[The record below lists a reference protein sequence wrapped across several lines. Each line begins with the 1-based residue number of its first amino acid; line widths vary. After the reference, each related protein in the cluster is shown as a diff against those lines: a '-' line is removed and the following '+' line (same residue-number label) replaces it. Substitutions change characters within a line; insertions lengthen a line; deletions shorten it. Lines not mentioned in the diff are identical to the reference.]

1 LSVSLRGTAREE
13 VPRTMIRRATLLL
26 AMLVAGCGGG
36 DAASPAGGPGGPLDD
51 AGSLGDGGVGS
62 PGGRDGA
69 TASGALPCAV
79 DDVLARSCRSCHGAP
94 PAFGAPMPLVT
105 YDDLHA
111 PAHTD
116 PSRAVFSLVGARI
129 HDDAHPMPQPPNPR
143 LSSADTAT
151 LDAWIAAGA
160 PAGAAC
166 AAGADAGAA
175 DGGVGLSCTPDMHV
189 APAAPYALPG
199 GVDEA
204 YVCYGFEA
212 NPGSKRHL
220 IGFAPRID
228 DTAVV
233 HHVTLLES
241 DTPVSPTPAPCDQ
254 MGTASTS
261 WRPVYGWAPGV
272 GSFALPPEAGFPED
286 ATTHFVVQVH
296 YANPSQAAGHTDASG
311 FDVCTTAELRPN
323 DADIMAFGTTSF
335 TIQPHSTLDLSCSI
349 TVPYYGETTHLFA
362 ALPHMHKLG
371 RSISS
376 VALPGG
382 TGAPVDLG
390 TVPTWSF
397 GSQAWLPVSDVLQ
410 PNDVV
415 QTHCSWQ
422 NPGDVAVSFGELTA
436 DEMCFSFVMYYP
448 KITDPQW
455 SWALPALYSTC
466 Q

>member
-1 LSVSLRGTAREE
+1 VRDRGSSLLSVFVSIL
-13 VPRTMIRRATLLL
+13 VF
-26 AMLVAGCGGG
+26 AMLPAGCDGG
-36 DAASPAGGPGGPLDD
+36 DAANPASGPGGPLAD
-51 AGSLGDGGVGS
+51 AGMLADGGGAPAS
-62 PGGRDGA
+62 SDGGA

-79 DDVLARSCRSCHGAP
+79 DDVLARRCRSCHGAP
-94 PAFGAPMPLVT
+94 PSFGAPMPLVT
-105 YDDLHA
+105 YADLHA
-111 PAHTD
+111 PAHSD
-116 PSRAVFSLVGARI
+116 PSRAVYALVGDRI
-129 HDDAHPMPQPPNPR
+129 HDDAHPMPQPPNAR
-143 LSSADTAT
+143 LSPADTAT
-151 LDAWIAAGA
+151 LDAWIATGA
-160 PAGAAC
+160 KAGAAC
-166 AAGADAGAA
+166 TAGRDAGAGAA
-175 DGGVGLSCTPDMHV
+175 DGGGVALSCTPDMHV
-189 APAAPYALPG
+189 SPAAPYALPAG
-199 GVDEA
+199 INEE

-220 IGFAPRID
+220 VGFAPRVD
-228 DTAVV
+228 DAAVV

-254 MGTASTS
+254 MGTSSTS

-272 GSFALPPEAGFPED
+272 GGFELPPEAGFPED

-296 YANPSQAAGHTDASG
+296 YANPSQAAGHVDSSG
-311 FDVCTTAELRPN
+311 FDVCTTAQLRPN

-335 TIQPHSTLDLSCSI
+335 TIQPHAALDLSCSI
-349 TVPYYGETTHLFA
+349 TVPYYGQTTHLFA

-390 TVPTWSF
+390 TVSSWSF
-397 GSQAWLPVSDVLQ
+397 GSQAWLPISDVLQ
-410 PNDVV
+410 PYDVV
-415 QTHCSWQ
+415 KTHCAWQ
-422 NPGDVAVSFGELTA
+422 NPTDTAVSYGELTA

-448 KITDPQW
+448 KITNPQW